1 MKTVI
6 TVDQLSQLENDVTKA
21 LTRATKLI
29 KSGDEEK
36 IMGRMIMLGQK
47 SQKDKD
53 TIAMLDLTVL
63 TRLISIM
70 EES

>member
-6 TVDQLSQLENDVTKA
+6 TVDQLSQLEDDVTKA
-21 LTRATKLI
+21 LTKATELI
-29 KSGDEEK
+29 KTGDEEK